1 MSVLQLLQQVNAS
14 AEFNRWCGIEVT
26 HAESGKV
33 ALRMPW
39 RKEMGQYT
47 GMLHAGLVATVME
60 TASGFA
66 AGTQLGHQVLVTH
79 FSVNRVRPAVG
90 VCFVARAEVVKAEY
104 LFLGTSC
111 GLRRSLLGMARRRC
125 SPPSD
130 DVLKVML
137 EARSFRLSMSHCIR
151 FLKPGILSRT

>member
-1 MSVLQLLQQVNAS
+1 VSVLQLLQQVNAS
-14 AEFNRWCGIEVT
+14 AEFTRWCGIEVT

-66 AGTQLGHQVLVTH
+66 AGTQLGPQVLVTH
-79 FSVNRVRPAVG
+79 FSVNCLRPAVG
-90 VCFVARAEVVKAEY
+90 VCFVARAEVVKAGKSQTFTRCD
-104 LFLGTSC
+104 LFSVDSAGEERLVANC
-111 GLRRSLLGMARRRC
+111 QA
-125 SPPSD
+125 
-130 DVLKVML
+130 VLAVGP
-137 EARSFRLSMSHCIR
+137 AA
-151 FLKPGILSRT
+151 